1 MLKMLIK
8 MALIW
13 RVLFFFL
20 KKKGNL
26 KFIELSVISYPWSI
40 K

>member
-13 RVLFFFL
+13 RVFFFF